1 MRVEACILKLRRDM
15 FIRIWVPKKLII
27 HMNTTFK
34 KELNLERKYVNI
46 AVNQAFKV
54 IFISY

>member
-1 MRVEACILKLRRDM
+1 M

-46 AVNQAFKV
+46 AVNKAFKV
-54 IFISY
+54 IVISY